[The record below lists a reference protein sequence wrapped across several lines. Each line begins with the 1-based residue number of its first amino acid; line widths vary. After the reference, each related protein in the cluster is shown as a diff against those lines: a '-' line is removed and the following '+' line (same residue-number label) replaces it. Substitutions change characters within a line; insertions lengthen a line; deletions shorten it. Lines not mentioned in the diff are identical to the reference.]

1 MIQEKKKRKERR
13 EITEPKTKS
22 KKWKTRERQ
31 TDDKM
36 GEILG
41 RGDHDLLNE
50 ISGDGGRGSISPHH
64 ALVHLHQV
72 LLLHSNQKP
81 LYPSP
86 LLYSSQL
93 QQTPSF
99 SFLPSASSSLS
110 LHFLSLCRWKE
121 REEQERFLSGFLGGF
136 GRWWEEEGFGWPSP
150 PFALLVGFGVEFF
163 KKRVNQL
170 QRFSLQFFF
179 LQFWWQSLI

>member
-1 MIQEKKKRKERR
+1 MIQEKKKERKEERSQ
-13 EITEPKTKS
+13 PKTKS

-50 ISGDGGRGSISPHH
+50 ISGDSGRGSISPHH

-121 REEQERFLSGFLGGF
+121 RERSRRGFFLVSWGVLGDDER
-136 GRWWEEEGFGWPSP
+136 RRV
-150 PFALLVGFGVEFF
+150 LVGRLLLSLCSLVLEWSSL
-163 KKRVNQL
+163 KRGWTSCRDFL
-170 QRFSLQFFF
+170 FSFFF
-179 LQFWWQSLI
+179 FSFGDKV